1 MRTINNRNNFAD
13 LLTDLK
19 LTGEAA
25 FVGTA
30 EAQFEFWFLDRW
42 PGRANFIDPYRIL
55 DAPGFSGHGES
66 DDAGQEAR
74 YQRILRQSQKYGDH
88 CKILRMTSEQA
99 APRFADGSLDFCYL
113 DAQHDYP
120 SIKRD
125 LELWHPKVKPGSIL
139 AGHDWVEDGIHNGQ
153 SYGVKQAVRDFAI
166 KYGKV
171 IHFTHENDWP
181 SWWIQI

>member
-1 MRTINNRNNFAD
+1 MKSLNNRNQFAD
-13 LLTDLK
+13 LLNSLG
-19 LTGEAA
+19 LTGEAVE
-25 FVGTA
+25 VGTA
-30 EAQFEFWFLDRW
+30 EGYFSHYLLDRW
-42 PGRANFIDPYRIL
+42 LGTLTQIDPWRIL
-55 DAPGFSGHGES
+55 DTPGFSGHGEET
-66 DDAGQEAR
+66 DAKQEAR
-74 YQRILRQSQKYGDH
+74 YQRMVRAATKYNGRCKVLRA
-88 CKILRMTSEQA
+88 TSEEA
-99 APRFADGSLDFCYL
+99 APKFADGSLDFCYL

-125 LELWHPKVKPGSIL
+125 LELWAPKVKPGGIL

-171 IHFTHENDWP
+171 IHFTQENDWP